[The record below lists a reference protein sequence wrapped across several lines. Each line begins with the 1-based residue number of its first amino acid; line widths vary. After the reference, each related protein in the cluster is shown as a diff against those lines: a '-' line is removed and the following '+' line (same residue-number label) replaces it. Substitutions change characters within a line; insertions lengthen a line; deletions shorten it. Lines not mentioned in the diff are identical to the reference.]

1 MGQQEASPC
10 FSSSVEHEHLHGN
23 SHQRSP
29 RQPAMV
35 RIVAYLDRKAMSSG
49 CYTCFFS
56 MWRFHVW
63 GQSRLRPSF
72 ILFKNCFQ
80 IHSGSVQAARRNH
93 RSDQPAQWARRGKP
107 GEEDDDPPPPPSSL
121 TGSTK
126 HHLLY
131 PQRAHTHNFQFSWE
145 HVDTH
150 THFTLSHYSQMY
162 LFPQTEL
169 KIQTTPLSPPASRL
183 FDRPSRLFSP
193 FARPLIWSTQVQNPR
208 LLSSIF
214 QIKLTQKQMT
224 NMVQMFHFITFVK
237 QDKNKY
243 K

>member
-29 RQPAMV
+29 RQPAVV

-131 PQRAHTHNFQFSWE
+131 PQRAHTH
-145 HVDTH
+145 TH
-150 THFTLSHYSQMY
+150 TISNSVENMLIHTHTLYPVT
-162 LFPQTEL
+162 LLTDVPFPSDRAENPNY
-169 KIQTTPLSPPASRL
+169 TTVATSKPSLWPSISAFLSIRSAFNL
-183 FDRPSRLFSP
+183 IHPSAKSKAPQFNFS
-193 FARPLIWSTQVQNPR
+193 N
-208 LLSSIF
+208 
-214 QIKLTQKQMT
+214 
-224 NMVQMFHFITFVK
+224 
-237 QDKNKY
+237 
-243 K
+243 

>member
-1 MGQQEASPC
+1 
-10 FSSSVEHEHLHGN
+10 
-23 SHQRSP
+23 
-29 RQPAMV
+29 
-35 RIVAYLDRKAMSSG
+35 
-49 CYTCFFS
+49 

-80 IHSGSVQAARRNH
+80 IHSGSVQVARRNH

-150 THFTLSHYSQMY
+150 THFTLS
-162 LFPQTEL
+162 LLTDVPFPSDRAENPNY
-169 KIQTTPLSPPASRL
+169 TTVATSKPSLWPSISAFLSIRSAFNL
-183 FDRPSRLFSP
+183 IHPSAKSKAPQFNFS
-193 FARPLIWSTQVQNPR
+193 
-208 LLSSIF
+208 
-214 QIKLTQKQMT
+214 IKLTQKQMT

-237 QDKNKY
+237 RDKNKY